1 MQNKFIIFL
10 TILFS
15 LMISKVYSDDQF
27 NFDVTEI
34 EILENGNKIIGK
46 KRGTINSN
54 NGITIEAN
62 EFVFDKLNN
71 TIKAKGDIKI
81 NDKPNKYNF
90 SAQNILYSKNEERI
104 ELKGKAEAIINN
116 NYKFKSENIILL
128 RNEMI
133 ISSDV
138 GATIL
143 DNLNQ
148 TRYEIGKFSYSFKE
162 EILKGEKIFINTKYN
177 QPFSDKFFFESAVFN
192 LKNQNY
198 IAQDIEINF
207 KKDIFGN
214 KNNDP
219 RFKGLSSSSKNGIT
233 TINKGL
239 FTSCK
244 KNDNCPPW
252 SIQAEKITYD

>member
-34 EILENGNKIIGK
+34 EILDNGNKIIGK

-81 NDKPNKYNF
+81 EDKPNKYNF

-148 TRYEIGKFSYSFKE
+148 TRYEIGKFSYSFNE
-162 EILKGEKIFINTKYN
+162 
-177 QPFSDKFFFESAVFN
+177 
-192 LKNQNY
+192 
-198 IAQDIEINF
+198 
-207 KKDIFGN
+207 
-214 KNNDP
+214 
-219 RFKGLSSSSKNGIT
+219 
-233 TINKGL
+233 
-239 FTSCK
+239 
-244 KNDNCPPW
+244 
-252 SIQAEKITYD
+252 